1 MSNIE
6 ALVLQAL
13 CDCDM
18 TSFTGPKCEDGEFSN
33 LVTLENYKYFDIQ
46 YWLTTSFFSLM
57 TDYWKELQ
65 IFDTQYWLTTSFSL
79 CWLTIEHNNLLLSIL
94 IDSRWS
100 PILIRVRCSRMGKQ
114 DWFGQIPSRARQKPR
129 HRGDMCVTVSSKI
142 DRLEQLQYLPQYHLH
157 SSSEKVKTSS
167 LC

>member
-1 MSNIE
+1 MWVI
-6 ALVLQAL
+6 LRLWY
-13 CDCDM
+13 CRRC
-18 TSFTGPKCEDGEFSN
+18 
-33 LVTLENYKYFDIQ
+33 VTVTWPRSPAQNVK
-46 YWLTTSFFSLM
+46 M
-57 TDYWKELQ
+57 V
-65 IFDTQYWLTTSFSL
+65 SFSIW
-79 CWLTIEHNNLLLSIL
+79 WLTIEKNNKPLTLIILIDNHFFNLMTIKHNNLLFSIL
-94 IDSRWS
+94 IDNHQP

-129 HRGDMCVTVSSKI
+129 HRGDICVTVSSKI